1 MIKAINAG
9 PGYPGVSMCTHVT
22 DGDLMFITGHT
33 PVDANGDVIEGD
45 FEAQAQAVFENL
57 KVTLQ
62 AAGVGFE
69 ALARMTTYLTDTSPE
84 VLAAFKKVRNS
95 YVNMECPPANTL
107 LRVVGLYDPKIQIEI
122 DGVAALPKR

>member
-9 PGYPGVSMCTHVT
+9 PGYPGVSMCTRVT
-22 DGDLMFITGHT
+22 EGDLMFITGHT
-33 PVDANGDVIEGD
+33 PVDTNGEVIEGD
-45 FEAQAQAVFENL
+45 FEAQAKAVFENL

-69 ALARMTTYLTDTSPE
+69 ALARITTYLTDTSPE

-122 DGVAALPKR
+122 DGVAVLPKR